1 MSSIESNN
9 ILETIQETIQE
20 TRNDTITP
28 GTLKEPTSTQ
38 TESVLTPE
46 SKESKES
53 TESITLKEETL
64 KEETLKEE
72 TLKEKTLI
80 ETKVISD
87 LAMFLQ
93 NKLDL
98 LVIYIGSI
106 TVKERVDSSN
116 IIMLIH
122 KVMVMVEQF
131 KDLTG
136 KQKQDLVISAITKI
150 VLDSYSDIDP
160 EDKVEREL
168 LLMIIKKTL
177 PSIINTFVSAINGD
191 IKFYKSAKCGSFF
204 NIFNMFNC
212 CKKK

>member
-1 MSSIESNN
+1 MNSIESNN

-20 TRNDTITP
+20 TRNDTVALD
-28 GTLKEPTSTQ
+28 TLKEPTPTQ
-38 TESVLTPE
+38 TEPVLTPELIQPIESTE
-46 SKESKES
+46 SKESKEL
-53 TESITLKEETL
+53 ITLKEEKL
-64 KEETLKEE
+64 KT
-72 TLKEKTLI
+72 KTLI

-87 LAMFLQ
+87 LSMFLQ

-106 TVKERVDSSN
+106 TLKERVDSSN

-191 IKFYKSAKCGSFF
+191 IKFYTSAKCGSFF
-204 NIFNMFNC
+204 NFFNMFKC

>member
-20 TRNDTITP
+20 VINDTFALD
-28 GTLKEPTSTQ
+28 TLKEPTPTQKQ
-38 TESVLTPE
+38 TEPEPVLTPE
-46 SKESKES
+46 LIQPIESIESKEL
-53 TESITLKEETL
+53 ITLKEETL
-64 KEETLKEE
+64 KT
-72 TLKEKTLI
+72 KTLI

-106 TVKERVDSSN
+106 TLKERVDSSN

-204 NIFNMFNC
+204 NIFNMFKC

>member
-1 MSSIESNN
+1 
-9 ILETIQETIQE
+9 
-20 TRNDTITP
+20 
-28 GTLKEPTSTQ
+28 
-38 TESVLTPE
+38 
-46 SKESKES
+46 
-53 TESITLKEETL
+53 
-64 KEETLKEE
+64 
-72 TLKEKTLI
+72 
-80 ETKVISD
+80 
-87 LAMFLQ
+87 MFLQ

-106 TVKERVDSSN
+106 TLKERVDSSN

-191 IKFYKSAKCGSFF
+191 IKFYKNAKCGSFF
-204 NIFNMFNC
+204 NIFNMFKC

>member
-1 MSSIESNN
+1 MSSIESNSMLET
-9 ILETIQETIQE
+9 IQETFQETFQETIQETIQE
-20 TRNDTITP
+20 TMKDTIALD
-28 GTLKEPTSTQ
+28 TLKEPTLVQ
-38 TESVLTPE
+38 T
-46 SKESKES
+46 ESKES
-53 TESITLKEETL
+53 TKQKEATLL
-64 KEETLKEE
+64 
-72 TLKEKTLI
+72 